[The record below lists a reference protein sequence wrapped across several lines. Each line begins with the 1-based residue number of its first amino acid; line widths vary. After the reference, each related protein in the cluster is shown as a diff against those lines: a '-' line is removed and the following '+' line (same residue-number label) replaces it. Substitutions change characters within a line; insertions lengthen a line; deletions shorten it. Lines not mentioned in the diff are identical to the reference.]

1 MHTALHDPPPDPPS
15 DLCVPWP
22 LASPS
27 SRSHMTCRVHMRPS
41 PGHPSLWGW
50 LGLMDSNC
58 RHRRIFS
65 LCHHPSSFRVLLVGG
80 KGSWWSSNCKTTK
93 DTPQSCPGGTLRT
106 APSNLKPLMGCGVQ
120 GGRGGQQNRSR
131 WPWSPTLYRTA
142 IPFGQDRNK
151 PDLRSTEGQGG
162 EVR

>member
-1 MHTALHDPPPDPPS
+1 MHTALPDPPPDPPS

-58 RHRRIFS
+58 RHRWIFS
-65 LCHHPSSFRVLLVGG
+65 LCHPPTPRPSESFSWVGKEVGG
-80 KGSWWSSNCKTTK
+80 HLTVRPPKT
-93 DTPQSCPGGTLRT
+93 PPSLRGT
-106 APSNLKPLMGCGVQ
+106 APSHLLPFMGCGVQ

-151 PDLRSTEGQGG
+151 PGLRSTEDQGG
-162 EVR
+162 EIQ